1 MDNTFEAL
9 QDLYDIIEKCER
21 RNVKLPEDVIR
32 QINEAE
38 ENAFWLNHTQIKYDK
53 MNIKLKKTRYKWM
66 IYEYNPNLKLLKQ
79 VCNKFDFSGNNC
91 RNITNFVPTDWI
103 KTDKIEEIWR

>member
-21 RNVKLPEDVIR
+21 RNVKLPEEVIR

-38 ENAFWLNHTQIKYDK
+38 ENIIRD
-53 MNIKLKKTRYKWM
+53 
-66 IYEYNPNLKLLKQ
+66 
-79 VCNKFDFSGNNC
+79 
-91 RNITNFVPTDWI
+91 
-103 KTDKIEEIWR
+103 EILPIIGQDI

>member
-21 RNVKLPEDVIR
+21 RNVKLSEDVIR

-38 ENAFWLNHTQIKYDK
+38 ENINVL
-53 MNIKLKKTRYKWM
+53 
-66 IYEYNPNLKLLKQ
+66 
-79 VCNKFDFSGNNC
+79 
-91 RNITNFVPTDWI
+91 
-103 KTDKIEEIWR
+103 